1 MKTCQSWNLWPV
13 AASRKNGAHY
23 SIFRACDQ
31 VGSVRAILG
40 SRLFLTPLLLHNHR
54 ALFAVANALFLASFP
69 CYCVAMMKTPLITRA
84 GFDALKQELDHLWR
98 VERPDVTQK
107 VSWAASLGDR
117 SENADYQYNKKRLR
131 EIDRRVRYLRKCLED
146 LKVVDYSP
154 VQEGK
159 VFFGAWVEIENDEG
173 EQKRF
178 RIVGYDEI
186 FNTKDYISIDSPMAR
201 ALLKKEVGDEA
212 TVRTE
217 AGEFVWYITAISYP
231 V

>member
-1 MKTCQSWNLWPV
+1 
-13 AASRKNGAHY
+13 
-23 SIFRACDQ
+23 
-31 VGSVRAILG
+31 
-40 SRLFLTPLLLHNHR
+40 
-54 ALFAVANALFLASFP
+54 
-69 CYCVAMMKTPLITRA
+69 MKTPLITRE
-84 GFDALKQELDHLWR
+84 GFDALKAELDHLWR

-131 EIDRRVRYLRKCLED
+131 EIDRRVRYLRKSLED

-159 VFFGAWVEIENDEG
+159 VFFGAWVEIENDDG
-173 EQKRF
+173 EILRF
-178 RIVGYDEI
+178 RVVGYDEI

-212 TVRTE
+212 IVRTE
-217 AGEFVWYITAISYP
+217 AGEFTWYINSINYP
-231 V
+231 K